1 MKKIFI
7 DTNIVIDLLSRR
19 EPFYE
24 EAANLFSLADKKII
38 ELSISSL
45 TVANTS
51 YTLLRQTNSTSA
63 KEILRKL
70 RLIINILPLKGDYAT
85 MKTLNELRNSLLPND
100 EEVEKYGIKQVEQ
113 QVVWNQ
119 KFANIEKEYDLG
131 KTAMRIIENKLE
143 ELDKKKEITPN
154 LIDIYEKFMKESDSE
169 ES

>member
-1 MKKIFI
+1 MKKLFI

-45 TVANTS
+45 TIANTS

-70 RLIINILPLKGDYAT
+70 RLIINILPLDDKIIGIA
-85 MKTLNELRNSLLPND
+85 LNDNSFDDFEDGLQ
-100 EEVEKYGIKQVEQ
+100 Y
-113 QVVWNQ
+113 
-119 KFANIEKEYDLG
+119 F
-131 KTAMRIIENKLE
+131 TAIENNQDLIITRNLKDFKNSDLPVMTARQFLE
-143 ELDKKKEITPN
+143 
-154 LIDIYEKFMKESDSE
+154 M
-169 ES
+169 

>member
-7 DTNIVIDLLSRR
+7 DTTIVIDLLSRR

-51 YTLLRQTNSTSA
+51 YTLLRQINSTSA

-70 RLIINILPLKGDYAT
+70 RLIIKILPLDDKIIGIA
-85 MKTLNELRNSLLPND
+85 LNDNSFDDFEDGLQ
-100 EEVEKYGIKQVEQ
+100 Y
-113 QVVWNQ
+113 
-119 KFANIEKEYDLG
+119 Y
-131 KTAMRIIENKLE
+131 TAIENSQDLIITRNLKDFKNSALPVMTARQFLE
-143 ELDKKKEITPN
+143 
-154 LIDIYEKFMKESDSE
+154 M
-169 ES
+169 